1 MALDTENF
9 IVDLSRQLNLNN
21 MNDAQRAR
29 LQDLKDKKVATKD
42 EQSWKPGEN
51 LPTITDT
58 NEENGEYKYN
68 STEPQTAPNATDLGD
83 LYKALVVIF
92 RDLAADTDLSAEDP
106 VKSFLADFYDSGK
119 AVEPFEIKALTEIG
133 LNPTTQ
139 NHAEDIAK
147 YIETNLRDFVAFF
160 ARSGGTLKAKDLSGL
175 VKKLSDGSYTT
186 DAKAVKN
193 LQTFVS
199 SLSSFARYD
208 DAEKLPGKDFPQ
220 CFGTTHD
227 DKIVS
232 FNFDNV
238 NKIYDNTEDLVPP
251 TNLTPLQNGVN
262 ALFGKLVTDEKL
274 REKFS
279 SKDADGQITKW
290 INKGLS
296 KSNYKDLAPL
306 YEDKKTFWKNAKE
319 KLKKHYNDTLGKFK
333 QKHNRHIYS
342 TNARYIVAELIKKGV
357 KPTDGTEKI
366 LGTLDAI
373 KGNLPT
379 PVKKQLDWCKETL
392 SKFKDQDFFKNAL
405 RNGKQ
410 MNTLVMEII
419 KEAAHNGKKNE
430 AKVLLEMLS
439 VMRYTSTTSSMRDK
453 LYKEEFVLFSDPNL
467 SVNKD
472 NKYIQWATKFLDK
485 TIKFGTI
492 AAFEITNFAKN
503 KINERGLKFK
513 KGAEKLDKRIKDSVE
528 YKVNDRQAI
537 MEELMGFWNAVN
549 NSWVSKDYNLFKKH
563 STVQKAADQER
574 KEKITIRL
582 AGNNRD
588 IDAKTEQEIN
598 VYEYIQRNNVG
609 RAA

>member
-1 MALDTENF
+1 MALETENF
-9 IVDLSRQLNLNN
+9 IIDLSRQLNLNN

-42 EQSWKPGEN
+42 EQSWVPGEK
-51 LPTITDT
+51 LPTITDK
-58 NEENGEYKYN
+58 ENGEYKY
-68 STEPQTAPNATDLGD
+68 STDTQKAPEAKDLED

-106 VKSFLADFYDSGK
+106 VKSFLADFYGPNK
-119 AVEPFEIKALTEIG
+119 AVEPFEIKQ
-133 LNPTTQ
+133 PTTQ
-139 NHAEDIAK
+139 NDAEDIAK

-175 VKKLSDGSYTT
+175 AKKLRDGTYTT

-208 DAEKLPGKDFPQ
+208 DAEKLPGKDFPP
-220 CFGTTHD
+220 CFGTAHN

-232 FNFDNV
+232 FDFDTV
-238 NKIYDNTEDLVPP
+238 NKIYDNTEELRIPP
-251 TNLTPLQNGVN
+251 DLTPLQNGVN
-262 ALFGKLVTDEKL
+262 NLFRKLVTDEKL

-279 SKDADGQITKW
+279 SKDSDGQITKW

-306 YEDKKTFWKNAKE
+306 YKDKKTFWKNAKE

-453 LYKEEFVLFSDPNL
+453 LYKEEFVLFSDPKL

>member
-1 MALDTENF
+1 MYDKLDF
-9 IVDLSRQLNLNN
+9 IQEKYEELS
-21 MNDAQRAR
+21 A
-29 LQDLKDKKVATKD
+29 KVSDPDVIADQANWQKYAK
-42 EQSWKPGEN
+42 ELGEIE
-51 LPTITDT
+51 PIVQKYV
-58 NEENGEYKYN
+58 EYKSAVDGIKEAKEILNDN
-68 STEPQTAPNATDLGD
+68 SSDEEM
-83 LYKALVVIF
+83 
-92 RDLAADTDLSAEDP
+92 RELAKME
-106 VKSFLADFYDSGK
+106 
-119 AVEPFEIKALTEIG
+119 
-133 LNPTTQ
+133 
-139 NHAEDIAK
+139 
-147 YIETNLRDFVAFF
+147 
-160 ARSGGTLKAKDLSGL
+160 
-175 VKKLSDGSYTT
+175 LSDLEDKVEVYTEELRIPN
-186 DAKAVKN
+186 D
-193 LQTFVS
+193 
-199 SLSSFARYD
+199 
-208 DAEKLPGKDFPQ
+208 
-220 CFGTTHD
+220 
-227 DKIVS
+227 
-232 FNFDNV
+232 
-238 NKIYDNTEDLVPP
+238 
-251 TNLTPLQNGVN
+251 LTPLQNGVN
-262 ALFGKLVTDEKL
+262 DLFGKLVTDEKL

-439 VMRYTSTTSSMRDK
+439 VMRYTNTTSSMRDK
-453 LYKEEFVLFSDPNL
+453 LHKMDFVLFSDPKL

-472 NKYIQWATKFLDK
+472 NSFIHSFMKGVDTTLKYTML
-485 TIKFGTI
+485 G
-492 AAFEITNFAKN
+492 AFEVANLIKN
-503 KINERGLKFK
+503 KYNERGLKFK

-563 STVQKAADQER
+563 STVQKAAD
-574 KEKITIRL
+574 KEQNKKIPIRL
-582 AGNNRD
+582 AGSDRD